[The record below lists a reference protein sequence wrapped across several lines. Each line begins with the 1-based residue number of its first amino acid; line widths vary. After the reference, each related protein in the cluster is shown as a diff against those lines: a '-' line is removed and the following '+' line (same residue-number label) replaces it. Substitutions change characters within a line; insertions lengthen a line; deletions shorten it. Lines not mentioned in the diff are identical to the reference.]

1 PNAAEQVLFQ
11 LAKVVLGSLIAT
23 FGTSQIAANGIGQT
37 LWSLAACMCTSMS
50 PVFIT
55 VVGQCMGAGDADAA
69 AWYMRKL
76 TRLSLL
82 LSTLWNALVLL
93 LVPAILPL
101 YAVTAETRHY
111 IWVIV
116 IIHNIFA
123 ALVQP
128 FAMPLSSGLRA
139 AGDVQFSL
147 WSSLLCTVVFR
158 TALSFVLGLWLNM
171 GIVGIAWAMVLDWCL
186 KALLDVLRFYSGKWR
201 EKKLI

>member
-1 PNAAEQVLFQ
+1 
-11 LAKVVLGSLIAT
+11 
-23 FGTSQIAANGIGQT
+23 
-37 LWSLAACMCTSMS
+37 
-50 PVFIT
+50 
-55 VVGQCMGAGDADAA
+55 
-69 AWYMRKL
+69 MRKQ

-82 LSTLWNALVLL
+82 LSSLWNALVLL

-101 YAVTAETRHY
+101 YAVTPETRHT

-123 ALVQP
+123 GLVQP

-158 TALSFVLGLWLNM
+158 TALSFILGLGLNM

-186 KALLDVLRFYSGKWR
+186 KALLDVLRFRSGKWKDKR
-201 EKKLI
+201 VI

>member
-1 PNAAEQVLFQ
+1 
-11 LAKVVLGSLIAT
+11 
-23 FGTSQIAANGIGQT
+23 
-37 LWSLAACMCTSMS
+37 
-50 PVFIT
+50 
-55 VVGQCMGAGDADAA
+55 
-69 AWYMRKL
+69 MRKL

-93 LVPAILPL
+93 IVPAILPL
-101 YAVTAETRHY
+101 YAVTAETRRS

-147 WSSLLCTVVFR
+147 WSSLLCTVVVR
-158 TALSFVLGLWLNM
+158 TALSFILGLWMGM

-186 KALLDVLRFYSGKWR
+186 KAALDVARFRGNQWQNKR
-201 EKKLI
+201 VI

>member
-1 PNAAEQVLFQ
+1 
-11 LAKVVLGSLIAT
+11 
-23 FGTSQIAANGIGQT
+23 
-37 LWSLAACMCTSMS
+37 MCTSMS

-55 VVGQCMGAGDADAA
+55 VVGQCVGAGDTDAA

-82 LSTLWNALVLL
+82 LATVWNALVLL
-93 LVPAILPL
+93 LVPVVLPL
-101 YAVTAETRHY
+101 YAVTDETRHY

-158 TALSFVLGLWLNM
+158 TALSFLQIGRAHV
-171 GIVGIAWAMVLDWCL
+171 
-186 KALLDVLRFYSGKWR
+186 
-201 EKKLI
+201 